1 LVQNFDTFS
10 REEKIMRRYT
20 WIVTVA
26 AALALTTIGCSKKEE
41 APPAPAQAPAPAP
54 APVAEA
60 EKAPA
65 AIGAEV
71 YQASCATC
79 HAEGV
84 AGAPKTGD
92 KAFWEGKIAGG
103 PEQLVQ
109 NAINGIGTMPAKGGN
124 PNLSDDE
131 VRAAVEYMIEQ
142 SR

>member
-1 LVQNFDTFS
+1 MKRF
-10 REEKIMRRYT
+10 T
-20 WIVTVA
+20 WIVTIA
-26 AALALTTIGCSKKEE
+26 TALALVTVGCSKKEE
-41 APPAPAQAPAPAP
+41 APPAPAPAQAPAPAP
-54 APVAEA
+54 APAPEA
-60 EKAPA
+60 EKAPV

-71 YQASCATC
+71 YQASCAAC

-92 KAFWEGKIAGG
+92 KDFWSGKIAGG
-103 PEQLVQ
+103 TDPLVQ

-124 PNLSDDE
+124 PNLSDEE

>member
-1 LVQNFDTFS
+1 
-10 REEKIMRRYT
+10 MRRYT

-71 YQASCATC
+71 YQASCAAC

-92 KAFWEGKIAGG
+92 KEFWGGKIAGG
-103 PEQLVQ
+103 TDQLVQ

-124 PNLSDDE
+124 PNLTDDE

>member
-1 LVQNFDTFS
+1 MKRF
-10 REEKIMRRYT
+10 T
-20 WIVTVA
+20 WIVTIA
-26 AALALTTIGCSKKEE
+26 MALALVTVGCSKKEE
-41 APPAPAQAPAPAP
+41 APPAPTPAQAPAPAP
-54 APVAEA
+54 APAPEA
-60 EKAPA
+60 EKAPVA
-65 AIGAEV
+65 VGAEV
-71 YQASCATC
+71 YQASCAAC

-92 KAFWEGKIAGG
+92 KEFWSGKVASGTD
-103 PEQLVQ
+103 PLVQ